1 MSDLFSLVPEGQAWL
16 DDKAQEKPSRPE
28 DFDPSAFQ
36 GGASA
41 FLRGAGE
48 AVIGQAQTAVGFSK
62 RLISDPAF
70 TDNVAPTINIFRVM
84 FPDADKALNESYDD
98 FDKQLSSA
106 REYIKPEAGSQGMAA
121 QVIHGLGQFA
131 PAIGASVIGG
141 PVVGAATAAGSTYE
155 QAYQDAR
162 VKGVDEQTARTVA
175 AEQSGFNAVGMGLP
189 AAVGGGLATRLL
201 SGVGINTAF
210 GGLNRFAVG
219 ETLEENGYA
228 DMAKQYRVFDGQ
240 AILIDSVL
248 GAAFGG
254 AHHFAARGNSVDA
267 RADAPPTVDDG
278 TVAPADP
285 TSTAETPPADQ
296 AEIAPVQ
303 ESGVVPDADTSAPG
317 ATYDSRLAE
326 LQQLAGQVLSRG
338 DRKVLTD
345 EIHRAEYEI
354 ARIGEQRQALREQRA
369 GNSSSR
375 RIRNRELAALDQREQ
390 EIQSRI
396 EPSRQALA
404 DSTDGGRFYDARSD
418 LSRLEQGII
427 PESMRGL
434 IPESSTRPSDI
445 DAAHS
450 LNEGLHYDIESA
462 PVLHG
467 SEASI
472 NSHVAAMDEAA
483 RQLMVGQPVNVG
495 MQARGLDGVVRP
507 DLLVDASEQRAA
519 MVQVYR
525 ENGIP
530 VTMVDAGSESP
541 ARMTDNSAFTG
552 KDDSS
557 QVSVDPDTGETI
569 SSGSYDLMAA
579 RDLAGVEPDITVAHP
594 DTGQPVKLSELL
606 ADLDNQ
612 IATVKNE
619 SRAYSVAASCFLR
632 NP

>member
-1 MSDLFSLVPEGQAWL
+1 MSDLFSLAPEGQAWL
-16 DDKAQEKPSRPE
+16 DNQAQEKPSRPE

-36 GGASA
+36 GSLSA
-41 FLRGAGE
+41 FIRGAGE
-48 AVIGQAQTAVGFSK
+48 GALGQVQSAVGFSK

-70 TDNVAPTINIFRVM
+70 TDNVAPTINMFRVM
-84 FPDADKALNESYDD
+84 FPDADKALNESYDY
-98 FDKQLSSA
+98 FGKQLSSA
-106 REYIKPEAGSQGMAA
+106 REYIKPEAGSQGIAA

-141 PVVGAATAAGSTYE
+141 PVVGAAAAAGSTYE
-155 QAYQDAR
+155 QSYQDALA
-162 VKGVDEQTARTVA
+162 KGVDEQTARTVA

-189 AAVGGGLATRLL
+189 AAVGGRLATRLL

-219 ETLEENGYA
+219 ETLEENGYE

-267 RADAPPTVDDG
+267 RADSTPSVDDG
-278 TVAPADP
+278 TTAQEPAA
-285 TSTAETPPADQ
+285 TAEIQPQEQPSVSPA
-296 AEIAPVQ
+296 Q
-303 ESGVVPDADTSAPG
+303 ESGVVLGADTSTPG

-338 DRKVLTD
+338 DRKALTD
-345 EIHRAEYEI
+345 EIYRAEYEI
-354 ARIGEQRQALREQRA
+354 ARIGEQRQALRDQRV

-375 RIRNRELAALDQREQ
+375 RIRNRELAALEQRVQ

-404 DSTDGGRFYDARSD
+404 DSTPGGRFYDARSD

-434 IPESSTRPSDI
+434 IPESSAKPSDI
-445 DAAHS
+445 DAAHT

-483 RQLMVGQPVNVG
+483 RQLMAGQPVNVG

-519 MVQVYR
+519 MEQVYR

-530 VTMVDAGSESP
+530 VTAVDAGSESP
-541 ARMTDNSAFTG
+541 ARMTDNSAFAG
-552 KDDSS
+552 KGDTS

>member
-16 DDKAQEKPSRPE
+16 DNQAMEKPSRPE
-28 DFDPSAFQ
+28 DFEPSAFQ

-41 FLRGAGE
+41 FFRGAGE
-48 AVIGQAQTAVGFSK
+48 GALGLAQSAVGFSK

-70 TDNVAPTINIFRVM
+70 TDNVAPTINMFRVM

-98 FDKQLSSA
+98 FGKQLSSA

-141 PVVGAATAAGSTYE
+141 PVVGAAAAAGSTYE
-155 QAYQDAR
+155 QAYQDALA
-162 VKGVDEQTARTVA
+162 KGVDEQTARTVA

-189 AAVGGGLATRLL
+189 AAVGGRLATRLL

-267 RADAPPTVDDG
+267 RADAPPTVDEG
-278 TVAPADP
+278 TTPPQDATV
-285 TSTAETPPADQ
+285 TAETAPA
-296 AEIAPVQ
+296 Q
-303 ESGVVPDADTSAPG
+303 ESGVVPGADTSTPG
-317 ATYDSRLAE
+317 VTYDSRLAE
-326 LQQLAGQVLSRG
+326 LQQLAAQVLSRG
-338 DRKVLTD
+338 DRKALTD
-345 EIHRAEYEI
+345 EIYRAEYEI
-354 ARIGEQRQALREQRA
+354 ARIGEQRQALRDQRV

-375 RIRNRELAALDQREQ
+375 RIRNRELAALEKRVQ

-404 DSTDGGRFYDARSD
+404 DSTPGGRFYDARSD

-434 IPESSTRPSDI
+434 IPESSAKPSDI
-445 DAAHS
+445 DAAHT

-483 RQLMVGQPVNVG
+483 RQLMTGQPVNVS

-507 DLLVDASEQRAA
+507 DLLADASEQRAA
-519 MVQVYR
+519 MEQVYR

-530 VTMVDAGSESP
+530 LAQREAVSESP
-541 ARMTDNSAFTG
+541 ARMTDNSAFAG
-552 KDDSS
+552 KEDTS

-606 ADLDNQ
+606 SDLDNQ

>member
-16 DDKAQEKPSRPE
+16 DNQAMEKPSRPE
-28 DFDPSAFQ
+28 DFEPSAFQ

-41 FLRGAGE
+41 FFRGAGE
-48 AVIGQAQTAVGFSK
+48 GALGLAQSAVGFSK

-70 TDNVAPTINIFRVM
+70 TDNVAPTINMFRVM

-98 FDKQLSSA
+98 FGKQLSSA

-141 PVVGAATAAGSTYE
+141 PVVGAAAAAGSTYE
-155 QAYQDAR
+155 QTYQDALA
-162 VKGVDEQTARTVA
+162 KGVDEQTARTVA

-189 AAVGGGLATRLL
+189 AAVGGRLATRLL

-267 RADAPPTVDDG
+267 RADAPPTVDEG
-278 TVAPADP
+278 TTPPQDATV
-285 TSTAETPPADQ
+285 TAETAPA
-296 AEIAPVQ
+296 Q
-303 ESGVVPDADTSAPG
+303 ESGVVPGADTSTPG
-317 ATYDSRLAE
+317 VTYDSRLAE

-338 DRKVLTD
+338 DRKALTD
-345 EIHRAEYEI
+345 EIYRAEYEI
-354 ARIGEQRQALREQRA
+354 ARIGEQRQALRDQRV

-375 RIRNRELAALDQREQ
+375 RIRNRELAALEKRVQ

-404 DSTDGGRFYDARSD
+404 DSTPGGRFYDARSD

-434 IPESSTRPSDI
+434 IPESSAKPSDI
-445 DAAHS
+445 DAAHT

-483 RQLMVGQPVNVG
+483 RQLMTGQPVNVS

-507 DLLVDASEQRAA
+507 DLLADASEQRAA
-519 MVQVYR
+519 MEQVYR

-530 VTMVDAGSESP
+530 LAQREAVSESP
-541 ARMTDNSAFTG
+541 ARMTDNSAFAG
-552 KDDSS
+552 KEDTS

-606 ADLDNQ
+606 SDLDNQ

>member
-16 DDKAQEKPSRPE
+16 DNQAMEKPSRPE
-28 DFDPSAFQ
+28 DFEPSAFQ

-41 FLRGAGE
+41 FFRGAGE
-48 AVIGQAQTAVGFSK
+48 GALGLAQSAVGFSK

-70 TDNVAPTINIFRVM
+70 TDNVAPTINMFRVM

-98 FDKQLSSA
+98 FGKQLSSA

-141 PVVGAATAAGSTYE
+141 PVVGAAAAAGSTYE
-155 QAYQDAR
+155 QTYQDALA
-162 VKGVDEQTARTVA
+162 KGVDEQTARTVA
-175 AEQSGFNAVGMGLP
+175 TEQSGFNAVGMGLP
-189 AAVGGGLATRLL
+189 AAVGGRLATRLL

-267 RADAPPTVDDG
+267 RADAPPTVDEG
-278 TVAPADP
+278 TTPPQDATV
-285 TSTAETPPADQ
+285 TAETAPA
-296 AEIAPVQ
+296 Q
-303 ESGVVPDADTSAPG
+303 ESGVVPSADTSTPG
-317 ATYDSRLAE
+317 VTYDSRLAE

-338 DRKVLTD
+338 DRKALTD
-345 EIHRAEYEI
+345 EIYRAEYEI
-354 ARIGEQRQALREQRA
+354 ARIGEQRQALRDQRV

-375 RIRNRELAALDQREQ
+375 RIRNREMAALEKRVQ

-404 DSTDGGRFYDARSD
+404 DSTPGGRFYDARSD

-434 IPESSTRPSDI
+434 IPESSAKPSDI
-445 DAAHS
+445 DAAHT

-483 RQLMVGQPVNVG
+483 RQLMTGQPVNVS

-507 DLLVDASEQRAA
+507 DLLADASEQRAA
-519 MVQVYR
+519 MEQVYR

-530 VTMVDAGSESP
+530 LAQREAVSESP
-541 ARMTDNSAFTG
+541 ARMTDNSAFAG
-552 KDDSS
+552 KEDTS

-569 SSGSYDLMAA
+569 SSGGYDLMAA

>member
-16 DDKAQEKPSRPE
+16 DNQAMEKPSRPE
-28 DFDPSAFQ
+28 DFEPSAFQ

-41 FLRGAGE
+41 FFRGAGE
-48 AVIGQAQTAVGFSK
+48 GALGLAQSAVGFSK

-70 TDNVAPTINIFRVM
+70 TDNVAPTINMFRVM

-98 FDKQLSSA
+98 FGKQLSSA

-141 PVVGAATAAGSTYE
+141 PVVGAAAAAGSTYE
-155 QAYQDAR
+155 QTYQDALA
-162 VKGVDEQTARTVA
+162 KGVDEQTARTVA
-175 AEQSGFNAVGMGLP
+175 TEQSGFNAVGMGLP
-189 AAVGGGLATRLL
+189 AAVGGRLATRLL

-267 RADAPPTVDDG
+267 RADAPPTVDEG
-278 TVAPADP
+278 TTPPQDA
-285 TSTAETPPADQ
+285 TLTAETAPA
-296 AEIAPVQ
+296 Q
-303 ESGVVPDADTSAPG
+303 ESGVVPGADTSTPG
-317 ATYDSRLAE
+317 VTYDSRLAE

-338 DRKVLTD
+338 DRKALTD
-345 EIHRAEYEI
+345 EIYRAEYEI
-354 ARIGEQRQALREQRA
+354 ARIGEQRQALRDQRV

-375 RIRNRELAALDQREQ
+375 RIRNREMAALEKRVQ

-404 DSTDGGRFYDARSD
+404 DSTPGGRFYDARSD

-434 IPESSTRPSDI
+434 IPESSAKPSDI
-445 DAAHS
+445 DAAHT

-483 RQLMVGQPVNVG
+483 RQLMTGQPVNVS

-507 DLLVDASEQRAA
+507 DLLADASEQRAA
-519 MVQVYR
+519 MEQVYR

-530 VTMVDAGSESP
+530 LAQREAVSESP
-541 ARMTDNSAFTG
+541 ARMTDNSAFAG
-552 KDDSS
+552 KEDTS

>member
-1 MSDLFSLVPEGQAWL
+1 MADVFSLAPEGQAWT
-16 DDKAQEKPSRPE
+16 DDKTTANPARPE
-28 DFDPSAFQ
+28 DYDPTFFQ
-36 GGASA
+36 GSISA
-41 FLRGAGE
+41 PVRGVAEGT
-48 AVIGQAQTAVGFSK
+48 IGLAQSAVGFSK

-70 TDNVAPTINIFRVM
+70 TDNVAPTINMFRVM

-98 FDKQLSSA
+98 FGKQLSSA
-106 REYIKPEAGSQGMAA
+106 REYIKPEAGSQGIAA

-131 PAIGASVIGG
+131 PAIGVSVIGG
-141 PVVGAATAAGSTYE
+141 PVVGAAAAAGSTYE
-155 QAYQDAR
+155 QAYQDALA
-162 VKGVDEQTARTVA
+162 KGVDEQTARTVA

-189 AAVGGGLATRLL
+189 AAVGGRLATRLL

-267 RADAPPTVDDG
+267 RADAPPTVDEG
-278 TVAPADP
+278 TTPPQDATV
-285 TSTAETPPADQ
+285 TAETAPA
-296 AEIAPVQ
+296 Q
-303 ESGVVPDADTSAPG
+303 ESGVVPGADTSTPG
-317 ATYDSRLAE
+317 VTYDSRLAE

-338 DRKVLTD
+338 DRKALTD
-345 EIHRAEYEI
+345 EIYRAEYEI
-354 ARIGEQRQALREQRA
+354 ARIGEQRQALRDQRV

-375 RIRNRELAALDQREQ
+375 RIRNRELAALEKRVQ

-404 DSTDGGRFYDARSD
+404 DSTPGGRFYDARSD

-434 IPESSTRPSDI
+434 IPESSAKPSDI
-445 DAAHS
+445 DAAHT

-483 RQLMVGQPVNVG
+483 RQLMTGQPVNVS

-507 DLLVDASEQRAA
+507 DLLADASEQRAA
-519 MVQVYR
+519 MEQVYR

-530 VTMVDAGSESP
+530 PAQREAVSESP
-541 ARMTDNSAFTG
+541 ARMTDNSAFAG
-552 KDDSS
+552 KEDTS

>member
-16 DDKAQEKPSRPE
+16 DNQAMEKPSRPE
-28 DFDPSAFQ
+28 DFEPSAFQ

-41 FLRGAGE
+41 FFRGAGE
-48 AVIGQAQTAVGFSK
+48 GALGLAQSAVGFSK

-70 TDNVAPTINIFRVM
+70 TDNVAPTINMFRVM

-98 FDKQLSSA
+98 FGKQLSSA

-141 PVVGAATAAGSTYE
+141 PVVGAAAAAGSTYE
-155 QAYQDAR
+155 QAYQDALA
-162 VKGVDEQTARTVA
+162 KGVDEQTARTVA

-189 AAVGGGLATRLL
+189 AAVGGRLATRLL

-267 RADAPPTVDDG
+267 MADAPQTVDEG
-278 TVAPADP
+278 TTPPQDATV
-285 TSTAETPPADQ
+285 TAETAPA
-296 AEIAPVQ
+296 Q
-303 ESGVVPDADTSAPG
+303 ESGVVPGADTSTPG

-338 DRKVLTD
+338 DRKALTD
-345 EIHRAEYEI
+345 EIYRAEYEI
-354 ARIGEQRQALREQRA
+354 ARIGEQRRALRDQRA

-375 RIRNRELAALDQREQ
+375 RIRNRELAALEQRVQ

-404 DSTDGGRFYDARSD
+404 DSTPGGRFYDARSD

-434 IPESSTRPSDI
+434 IPESSAKPSDI
-445 DAAHS
+445 DAAHT

-483 RQLMVGQPVNVG
+483 RQLMAGQPVNVG

-519 MVQVYR
+519 MEQVYR

-530 VTMVDAGSESP
+530 VTAVDAGSESP
-541 ARMTDNSAFTG
+541 ARMTDNSAFSG
-552 KDDSS
+552 KEDTS

-594 DTGQPVKLSELL
+594 DTGQPMKLSELL

>member
-16 DDKAQEKPSRPE
+16 DNQAQEKPSRPE

-41 FLRGAGE
+41 FFRGAGE
-48 AVIGQAQTAVGFSK
+48 GALGLAQSAAGFSK

-70 TDNVAPTINIFRVM
+70 TDNVAPTINMFRVM

-98 FDKQLSSA
+98 FSKELNSA

-162 VKGVDEQTARTVA
+162 AKGVDEQTARTVA

-219 ETLEENGYA
+219 ETLEDNGYA

-267 RADAPPTVDDG
+267 RDDAPPAVDDG
-278 TVAPADP
+278 TTSPDPAA
-285 TSTAETPPADQ
+285 TSEMQPQEQTPVSPAQD
-296 AEIAPVQ
+296 
-303 ESGVVPDADTSAPG
+303 SGVVPDADASAPG

-326 LQQLAGQVLSRG
+326 LQDLAGQVLSRG
-338 DRKVLTD
+338 ERKALAG
-345 EIHRAEYEI
+345 EIHQAEYELSQV
-354 ARIGEQRQALREQRA
+354 AEQRQTLRDQRV

-375 RIRNRELAALDQREQ
+375 RIRDRELATLDRREQ
-390 EIQSRI
+390 EINSRI

-404 DSTDGGRFYDARSD
+404 DSTPGGRFYDARSD
-418 LSRLEQGII
+418 LSRLEQGIV

-434 IPESSTRPSDI
+434 IPESSAKPSDV
-445 DAAHS
+445 DAAHT

-483 RQLMVGQPVNVG
+483 RQLMAGQPVNIG

-507 DLLVDASEQRAA
+507 DLLADASEQRAA
-519 MVQVYR
+519 MEQVYR

-530 VTMVDAGSESP
+530 LTQRETVSESP
-541 ARMTDNSAFTG
+541 ARMSDNSAFSG
-552 KDDSS
+552 KEDSS

-579 RDLAGVEPDITVAHP
+579 RDLAGIEPDITVAHP

-606 ADLDNQ
+606 SDLDNQ

>member
-16 DDKAQEKPSRPE
+16 DNQAMEKPSRPE
-28 DFDPSAFQ
+28 DFEPSAFQ

-41 FLRGAGE
+41 FFRGAGE
-48 AVIGQAQTAVGFSK
+48 GAFGLAQSAVGFSK

-70 TDNVAPTINIFRVM
+70 TDNVAPTINMFRVM

-98 FDKQLSSA
+98 FGKQLSSA

-141 PVVGAATAAGSTYE
+141 PVVGAAAAAGSTYE
-155 QAYQDAR
+155 QSYQDALA
-162 VKGVDEQTARTVA
+162 KGVDEQTARTVA

-189 AAVGGGLATRLL
+189 AAVGGRLATRLL

-254 AHHFAARGNSVDA
+254 AHHFAARGNSVDS
-267 RADAPPTVDDG
+267 RADAPPTVDEG
-278 TVAPADP
+278 TTPPQDATV
-285 TSTAETPPADQ
+285 TAETAPA
-296 AEIAPVQ
+296 Q
-303 ESGVVPDADTSAPG
+303 ESGVVPGADTSTPG
-317 ATYDSRLAE
+317 VTYDSRLAE

-338 DRKVLTD
+338 DRKALTD
-345 EIHRAEYEI
+345 EIYRAEYEI
-354 ARIGEQRQALREQRA
+354 ARIGEQRQALRDQRV

-375 RIRNRELAALDQREQ
+375 RIRNRELAALEKRVQ

-404 DSTDGGRFYDARSD
+404 DSTPGGRFYDARSD

-434 IPESSTRPSDI
+434 IPESSAKPSDI
-445 DAAHS
+445 DAAHT

-483 RQLMVGQPVNVG
+483 RQLMTGQPVNVS

-507 DLLVDASEQRAA
+507 DLLADASEQRAA
-519 MVQVYR
+519 MEQVYR

-530 VTMVDAGSESP
+530 LDQREAVSESP
-541 ARMTDNSAFTG
+541 ARMTDNSAFAG
-552 KDDSS
+552 KEDTS

-606 ADLDNQ
+606 SDLDNQ

>member
-16 DDKAQEKPSRPE
+16 DNQAMEKPSRHE
-28 DFDPSAFQ
+28 DFEPSAFQ

-41 FLRGAGE
+41 FFRGAGE
-48 AVIGQAQTAVGFSK
+48 GALGLAQSAVGFSK

-70 TDNVAPTINIFRVM
+70 TDNVAPTINMFRVM

-98 FDKQLSSA
+98 FGKQLSSA

-155 QAYQDAR
+155 QSYQDALA
-162 VKGVDEQTARTVA
+162 KGVDEQTARTVA

-189 AAVGGGLATRLL
+189 AAVGGRLATRLL

-267 RADAPPTVDDG
+267 RADAPPTVDEG
-278 TVAPADP
+278 TTPPQDATV
-285 TSTAETPPADQ
+285 TAETAPA
-296 AEIAPVQ
+296 Q
-303 ESGVVPDADTSAPG
+303 ESGVVPGADTSTPG
-317 ATYDSRLAE
+317 VTYDSRLAE

-338 DRKVLTD
+338 DRKALTD
-345 EIHRAEYEI
+345 EIYRAEYEI
-354 ARIGEQRQALREQRA
+354 ARIGEQHQALRDQRV

-375 RIRNRELAALDQREQ
+375 RIRNRELAALEKRVQ

-404 DSTDGGRFYDARSD
+404 DSTPGGRFYDARSD

-434 IPESSTRPSDI
+434 IPESSAKPSDI
-445 DAAHS
+445 DAAHT

-483 RQLMVGQPVNVG
+483 RQLMTGQPVNVS

-507 DLLVDASEQRAA
+507 DLLADASEQRAA
-519 MVQVYR
+519 MEQVYR

-530 VTMVDAGSESP
+530 LDQREAVSESP
-541 ARMTDNSAFTG
+541 ARMTDNSAFAG
-552 KDDSS
+552 KEDTS

-606 ADLDNQ
+606 SDLDNQ

>member
-16 DDKAQEKPSRPE
+16 HNQAMEKPSRPE
-28 DFDPSAFQ
+28 DFELSAFQ

-41 FLRGAGE
+41 FFRGAGE
-48 AVIGQAQTAVGFSK
+48 GALGLAQSAVGFSK

-70 TDNVAPTINIFRVM
+70 TDNVAPTINMFRVM

-98 FDKQLSSA
+98 FGKQLSSA
-106 REYIKPEAGSQGMAA
+106 REYIKPEAGSQGIAA

-141 PVVGAATAAGSTYE
+141 PVVGAAAAAGSTYE
-155 QAYQDAR
+155 QAYQDALA
-162 VKGVDEQTARTVA
+162 KGVDEQTARAVA

-189 AAVGGGLATRLL
+189 AAVGGRLATRLL
-201 SGVGINTAF
+201 SGVGINAAF

-228 DMAKQYRVFDGQ
+228 DMAKQYRVFDSQ

-267 RADAPPTVDDG
+267 RADAPPTVDEG
-278 TVAPADP
+278 TTPPQDATV
-285 TSTAETPPADQ
+285 TAETAPA
-296 AEIAPVQ
+296 Q
-303 ESGVVPDADTSAPG
+303 ESGVVPGADTSTPG

-338 DRKVLTD
+338 DRKALTD
-345 EIHRAEYEI
+345 EIYRAEYEI
-354 ARIGEQRQALREQRA
+354 ARIGEQRQALRDQRV

-375 RIRNRELAALDQREQ
+375 RIRNRELAALEQRVQ

-404 DSTDGGRFYDARSD
+404 DSPPGGRFYDARSD

-434 IPESSTRPSDI
+434 IPESSAKPSDI
-445 DAAHS
+445 DAAHT

-483 RQLMVGQPVNVG
+483 RQLMTGQPVNVS

-507 DLLVDASEQRAA
+507 DLLADASEQRAA
-519 MVQVYR
+519 MEQVYR

-530 VTMVDAGSESP
+530 LAQREAVSESP
-541 ARMTDNSAFTG
+541 ARMTDNSAFAG
-552 KDDSS
+552 KEDTS

-579 RDLAGVEPDITVAHP
+579 RDLAGVESDITVAHP
-594 DTGQPVKLSELL
+594 DTGQPVKLSEVL

>member
-1 MSDLFSLVPEGQAWL
+1 MSDLFFLVPEGQAWL
-16 DDKAQEKPSRPE
+16 DNQAMEKPSRPE
-28 DFDPSAFQ
+28 DFEPSAFQ

-41 FLRGAGE
+41 FFRGAGE
-48 AVIGQAQTAVGFSK
+48 GALGLAQSAVGFSK

-70 TDNVAPTINIFRVM
+70 TDNVAPTINMFRVM

-98 FDKQLSSA
+98 FGKQLSSA
-106 REYIKPEAGSQGMAA
+106 REYIKPEAGSQGIAA

-141 PVVGAATAAGSTYE
+141 PVVGAAAAAGSTYE
-155 QAYQDAR
+155 QSYQDALA
-162 VKGVDEQTARTVA
+162 KGVDEQTARTVA

-189 AAVGGGLATRLL
+189 AAVGGRLATRLL

-267 RADAPPTVDDG
+267 RADAPPTVDEG
-278 TVAPADP
+278 TTPPQDATV
-285 TSTAETPPADQ
+285 TAETAPA
-296 AEIAPVQ
+296 Q
-303 ESGVVPDADTSAPG
+303 ESGVVPGADTSTPG
-317 ATYDSRLAE
+317 VTYDSRLAE

-338 DRKVLTD
+338 DRKALTD
-345 EIHRAEYEI
+345 EIYRAEYEI
-354 ARIGEQRQALREQRA
+354 ARIGEQRQALRDQRV

-375 RIRNRELAALDQREQ
+375 RIRNRELAALEKRVQ

-404 DSTDGGRFYDARSD
+404 DSTPGGRFYDARSD

-434 IPESSTRPSDI
+434 IPESSAKPSDI
-445 DAAHS
+445 DAAHT

-483 RQLMVGQPVNVG
+483 RQLMTGQPVNVS

-507 DLLVDASEQRAA
+507 DLLADASEQRAA
-519 MVQVYR
+519 MEQVYR

-530 VTMVDAGSESP
+530 LDQREAVSESP
-541 ARMTDNSAFTG
+541 ARMTDNSAFAG
-552 KDDSS
+552 KEDTS

-594 DTGQPVKLSELL
+594 DTGQSVKLSELL
-606 ADLDNQ
+606 SDLDNQ

>member
-16 DDKAQEKPSRPE
+16 DNQAMEKPSRPE
-28 DFDPSAFQ
+28 DFEPSAFQ

-41 FLRGAGE
+41 FFRGAGE
-48 AVIGQAQTAVGFSK
+48 GALGLAQSAVGFSK

-70 TDNVAPTINIFRVM
+70 TDNVAPTINMFRVM

-98 FDKQLSSA
+98 FGKQLSSA
-106 REYIKPEAGSQGMAA
+106 REYIKPDAGSQGMAA

-155 QAYQDAR
+155 QSYQDALA
-162 VKGVDEQTARTVA
+162 KGVDEQTARTVA

-189 AAVGGGLATRLL
+189 AAVGGRLATRLL

-267 RADAPPTVDDG
+267 RADAPPTVDEG
-278 TVAPADP
+278 TTPPQDATV
-285 TSTAETPPADQ
+285 TAETAPA
-296 AEIAPVQ
+296 Q
-303 ESGVVPDADTSAPG
+303 ESGVVPSADTSTPG
-317 ATYDSRLAE
+317 VTYDSRLAE

-338 DRKVLTD
+338 DRKALTD
-345 EIHRAEYEI
+345 EIYRAEYEI
-354 ARIGEQRQALREQRA
+354 ARIGEQRQALRDQRV

-375 RIRNRELAALDQREQ
+375 RIRNREMAALEKRVQ

-404 DSTDGGRFYDARSD
+404 DSTPGGRFYDARSD

-434 IPESSTRPSDI
+434 IPESSAKPSDI
-445 DAAHS
+445 DAAHT

-483 RQLMVGQPVNVG
+483 RQLMTGQPVNVS

-507 DLLVDASEQRAA
+507 DLLADASEQRAA
-519 MVQVYR
+519 MEQVYR

-530 VTMVDAGSESP
+530 LAQREAVSESP
-541 ARMTDNSAFTG
+541 ARMTDNSAFAG
-552 KDDSS
+552 KEDTS

>member
-16 DDKAQEKPSRPE
+16 DNQAMEKPSRPE
-28 DFDPSAFQ
+28 DFEPSAFQ

-41 FLRGAGE
+41 FFRGAGE
-48 AVIGQAQTAVGFSK
+48 GALGLAQSAVGFSK

-70 TDNVAPTINIFRVM
+70 TDNVAPTINMFRVM

-98 FDKQLSSA
+98 FGKQLSSA
-106 REYIKPEAGSQGMAA
+106 REYIKPDAGSQGMAA

-155 QAYQDAR
+155 QSYQDALA
-162 VKGVDEQTARTVA
+162 KGVDEQTARTVA

-189 AAVGGGLATRLL
+189 AAVGGRLATRLL
-201 SGVGINTAF
+201 SGIGINTAF

-267 RADAPPTVDDG
+267 RADAPPTVDEG
-278 TVAPADP
+278 TTPPQDATV
-285 TSTAETPPADQ
+285 TAETAPA
-296 AEIAPVQ
+296 Q
-303 ESGVVPDADTSAPG
+303 ESGVVPSADTSTPG
-317 ATYDSRLAE
+317 VTYDSRLAE

-338 DRKVLTD
+338 DRKALTD
-345 EIHRAEYEI
+345 EIYRAEYEI
-354 ARIGEQRQALREQRA
+354 ARIGEQRQALRDQRV

-375 RIRNRELAALDQREQ
+375 RIRNRELAALEKRVQ

-404 DSTDGGRFYDARSD
+404 DSTPGGRFYDARSD

-434 IPESSTRPSDI
+434 IPESSAKPSDI
-445 DAAHS
+445 DAAHT

-483 RQLMVGQPVNVG
+483 RQLMTGQPVNVS

-507 DLLVDASEQRAA
+507 DLLADASEQRAA
-519 MVQVYR
+519 MEQVYR

-530 VTMVDAGSESP
+530 LDQREAVSESP
-541 ARMTDNSAFTG
+541 ARMTDNSAFAG
-552 KDDSS
+552 KEDTS

-606 ADLDNQ
+606 SDLDNQ

>member
-16 DDKAQEKPSRPE
+16 DNQAMEKPSRPE
-28 DFDPSAFQ
+28 DFEPSAFQ

-41 FLRGAGE
+41 FFRGAGE
-48 AVIGQAQTAVGFSK
+48 GALGLAQSAVGFSK

-70 TDNVAPTINIFRVM
+70 TDNVAPTINMFRVM

-98 FDKQLSSA
+98 FGKQLSSA
-106 REYIKPEAGSQGMAA
+106 REYIKPDAGSQGMAA

-141 PVVGAATAAGSTYE
+141 PVVGAAAAAGSTYE
-155 QAYQDAR
+155 QAYQDALA
-162 VKGVDEQTARTVA
+162 KGVDEQTARTVA

-189 AAVGGGLATRLL
+189 AAVGGRLATRLL
-201 SGVGINTAF
+201 SGVGINAAF

-219 ETLEENGYA
+219 ETLKENGYA
-228 DMAKQYRVFDGQ
+228 DMAKQYRVFDSQ

-267 RADAPPTVDDG
+267 RADAPPTVDEG
-278 TVAPADP
+278 TTPPQDATV
-285 TSTAETPPADQ
+285 TAETAPA
-296 AEIAPVQ
+296 Q
-303 ESGVVPDADTSAPG
+303 ESGVVPGADTSTPG

-338 DRKVLTD
+338 DRKALTD
-345 EIHRAEYEI
+345 EIYRAEYEI
-354 ARIGEQRQALREQRA
+354 ARIGEQRQALRDQRV

-375 RIRNRELAALDQREQ
+375 RIRNRELAALEKRVQ

-404 DSTDGGRFYDARSD
+404 DSTPGGRFYDARSD

-434 IPESSTRPSDI
+434 IPESSAKPSDI
-445 DAAHS
+445 DAAHT

-483 RQLMVGQPVNVG
+483 RQLMAGQPVNVG

-507 DLLVDASEQRAA
+507 DLLADASEQRAA
-519 MVQVYR
+519 MEQVYR

-530 VTMVDAGSESP
+530 LAQREAVSESP
-541 ARMTDNSAFTG
+541 ARMTDNSAFAG
-552 KDDSS
+552 KEDTS

-579 RDLAGVEPDITVAHP
+579 RDLAGVESDITVAHP
-594 DTGQPVKLSELL
+594 DTGQPVKLSEVL

>member
-16 DDKAQEKPSRPE
+16 DNQAMEKPSRPE
-28 DFDPSAFQ
+28 DFEPSAFQ

-41 FLRGAGE
+41 FFRGAGE
-48 AVIGQAQTAVGFSK
+48 GALGLAQSAVGFSK

-70 TDNVAPTINIFRVM
+70 TDNVAPTINMFRVM

-98 FDKQLSSA
+98 FGKQLSSA

-141 PVVGAATAAGSTYE
+141 PVVGAAAAAGSTYE
-155 QAYQDAR
+155 QTYQDALA
-162 VKGVDEQTARTVA
+162 KGVDELTARTVA
-175 AEQSGFNAVGMGLP
+175 TEQSGFNAVGMGLP
-189 AAVGGGLATRLL
+189 AAVGGRLATRLL

-267 RADAPPTVDDG
+267 RADSTPSVDDG
-278 TVAPADP
+278 TTAMEPAA
-285 TSTAETPPADQ
+285 TAEIQPQEQPSVSPA
-296 AEIAPVQ
+296 Q
-303 ESGVVPDADTSAPG
+303 ESGVVPGADTSTPG

-338 DRKVLTD
+338 DRKALTD
-345 EIHRAEYEI
+345 EIYRAEYEI
-354 ARIGEQRQALREQRA
+354 ARIGEQRQALRDQRV

-375 RIRNRELAALDQREQ
+375 RIRNRELAALEQRVQ

-404 DSTDGGRFYDARSD
+404 DSTPGGRFYDARSE

-434 IPESSTRPSDI
+434 IPELSAKPSDI
-445 DAAHS
+445 DAAHT

-483 RQLMVGQPVNVG
+483 RQLMAGQPVNVG
-495 MQARGLDGVVRP
+495 IQARGLDGVVRP
-507 DLLVDASEQRAA
+507 DLLADASEQRAA
-519 MVQVYR
+519 MEQVYR

-530 VTMVDAGSESP
+530 LTQRETVSESP
-541 ARMTDNSAFTG
+541 ARMSENSAFAG
-552 KDDSS
+552 KEDTS

>member
-16 DDKAQEKPSRPE
+16 DNQAMEKPSRPE
-28 DFDPSAFQ
+28 DFEPSAFQ

-41 FLRGAGE
+41 FFRGAGE
-48 AVIGQAQTAVGFSK
+48 GALGLAQSAVGFSK

-70 TDNVAPTINIFRVM
+70 TDNVAPTINMFRVM

-98 FDKQLSSA
+98 FGKQLSSA

-141 PVVGAATAAGSTYE
+141 PVVGAAAAAGSTYE
-155 QAYQDAR
+155 QAYQDALA
-162 VKGVDEQTARTVA
+162 KGVDEQTARTVA

-189 AAVGGGLATRLL
+189 AAVGGRLATRLL

-267 RADAPPTVDDG
+267 RADAPPTVDEG
-278 TVAPADP
+278 TTPPQDATV
-285 TSTAETPPADQ
+285 TAETAPA
-296 AEIAPVQ
+296 Q
-303 ESGVVPDADTSAPG
+303 ESSVVPGADTSTPG
-317 ATYDSRLAE
+317 VTYDSRLAE

-338 DRKVLTD
+338 DRKALTD
-345 EIHRAEYEI
+345 EIYRAEYEI
-354 ARIGEQRQALREQRA
+354 ARIGEQRQALRDQRV

-375 RIRNRELAALDQREQ
+375 RIRNRELATLEQRVQ

-404 DSTDGGRFYDARSD
+404 DSTPGGRFYDARSD

-434 IPESSTRPSDI
+434 IPELSAKPSDI
-445 DAAHS
+445 DAAHT

-483 RQLMVGQPVNVG
+483 RQLMTGQPVNVS

-507 DLLVDASEQRAA
+507 DLLADASEQRAA
-519 MVQVYR
+519 MEQVYR

-530 VTMVDAGSESP
+530 LAQREAVSESP
-541 ARMTDNSAFTG
+541 ARMTDNSAFAG
-552 KDDSS
+552 KEDTS

-579 RDLAGVEPDITVAHP
+579 RDLAGVESDITVAHP
-594 DTGQPVKLSELL
+594 DTGQPVKLSEVL

>member
-16 DDKAQEKPSRPE
+16 DNQAQEKPSRPE

-36 GGASA
+36 GSLSA
-41 FLRGAGE
+41 FIRGAGE
-48 AVIGQAQTAVGFSK
+48 GALGQVQSAVGFSK

-70 TDNVAPTINIFRVM
+70 TDNVAPTINMFRVM
-84 FPDADKALNESYDD
+84 FPDADKALNESYDY
-98 FDKQLSSA
+98 FGKQLSSA
-106 REYIKPEAGSQGMAA
+106 REYIKPEAGSQGIAA

-141 PVVGAATAAGSTYE
+141 PVVGAAAAAGSTYE
-155 QAYQDAR
+155 QAYQDALA
-162 VKGVDEQTARTVA
+162 KGVDEQTARTVA

-189 AAVGGGLATRLL
+189 AAVGGRLVTRLL

-267 RADAPPTVDDG
+267 RADSTPSVDDG
-278 TVAPADP
+278 TTAQEPAA
-285 TSTAETPPADQ
+285 TAEIQPQEQPSVSPD
-296 AEIAPVQ
+296 Q
-303 ESGVVPDADTSAPG
+303 ESGVVPGADTSTPG
-317 ATYDSRLAE
+317 VTYDSRLAE

-338 DRKVLTD
+338 DRKALTD
-345 EIHRAEYEI
+345 EIYRAEYEI
-354 ARIGEQRQALREQRA
+354 ARIGEQRQALRDQRV

-375 RIRNRELAALDQREQ
+375 RIRNREMAALEKRVQ

-404 DSTDGGRFYDARSD
+404 DSTPGGRFYDARSD

-434 IPESSTRPSDI
+434 IPESSAKPSDI
-445 DAAHS
+445 DAAHT

-483 RQLMVGQPVNVG
+483 RQLMAGQPVNVS

-507 DLLVDASEQRAA
+507 DLLADASEQRAA
-519 MVQVYR
+519 MEQVYR

-530 VTMVDAGSESP
+530 LSQREAVSESP
-541 ARMTDNSAFTG
+541 ARMTDNSAFAG
-552 KDDSS
+552 KEDTS
-557 QVSVDPDTGETI
+557 QVSVDPDSGETI

>member
-16 DDKAQEKPSRPE
+16 DNQAMEKPSRPE
-28 DFDPSAFQ
+28 DFEPSAFQ

-41 FLRGAGE
+41 FFRGAGE
-48 AVIGQAQTAVGFSK
+48 GALGLAQSAVGFSK

-84 FPDADKALNESYDD
+84 FPDADKAMNESYDD
-98 FDKQLSSA
+98 FGKQLSSA

-121 QVIHGLGQFA
+121 QVIHGLGRFV
-131 PAIGASVIGG
+131 PAIGASFIGG
-141 PVVGAATAAGSTYE
+141 PVVGAAAAAGSTYE
-155 QAYQDAR
+155 QSYQDALA
-162 VKGVDEQTARTVA
+162 KGVDEQTARTVA

-189 AAVGGGLATRLL
+189 AAVGGRLATRLL

-267 RADAPPTVDDG
+267 RADAPPTVDEG
-278 TVAPADP
+278 TTPPQDATV
-285 TSTAETPPADQ
+285 TAETAPA
-296 AEIAPVQ
+296 Q
-303 ESGVVPDADTSAPG
+303 ESGVVPGADTSTPG
-317 ATYDSRLAE
+317 VTYDSRLAE

-338 DRKVLTD
+338 DRKALTD
-345 EIHRAEYEI
+345 EIYRAEYEI
-354 ARIGEQRQALREQRA
+354 ARIGEQRQALRDQRV

-375 RIRNRELAALDQREQ
+375 RIRNRELAALEQRVQ
-390 EIQSRI
+390 KIQSRI

-404 DSTDGGRFYDARSD
+404 DSTPGGRFYDARSD

-434 IPESSTRPSDI
+434 IPESSAKPSDI
-445 DAAHS
+445 DAAHT

-483 RQLMVGQPVNVG
+483 RQLMTGQPVNVS

-507 DLLVDASEQRAA
+507 DLLADASEQRAA
-519 MVQVYR
+519 MEQVYR

-530 VTMVDAGSESP
+530 LAQREAVSESP
-541 ARMTDNSAFTG
+541 ARMTDNSAFAG
-552 KDDSS
+552 KEDTS

-594 DTGQPVKLSELL
+594 DTRQPVKLSELL

>member
-16 DDKAQEKPSRPE
+16 DNQAMEKPSRPE
-28 DFDPSAFQ
+28 DFEPSAFQ

-41 FLRGAGE
+41 FFRGAGE
-48 AVIGQAQTAVGFSK
+48 GALGLAQSAVGFSK

-70 TDNVAPTINIFRVM
+70 TDNVAPTINMFRVM

-98 FDKQLSSA
+98 FGKQLSSA

-141 PVVGAATAAGSTYE
+141 PVVGAAAAAGSTYE
-155 QAYQDAR
+155 QSYQDALA
-162 VKGVDEQTARTVA
+162 KGVDEQTARTVA

-189 AAVGGGLATRLL
+189 AAVGGRLATRLL

-267 RADAPPTVDDG
+267 RADAPPTVDEG
-278 TVAPADP
+278 TTPPQDATV
-285 TSTAETPPADQ
+285 TAETAPA
-296 AEIAPVQ
+296 Q
-303 ESGVVPDADTSAPG
+303 ESGVVPGADTSTPVV
-317 ATYDSRLAE
+317 TYDSRLAE

-338 DRKVLTD
+338 DRKALTD
-345 EIHRAEYEI
+345 EIYRAEYEI
-354 ARIGEQRQALREQRA
+354 ARIGEQRQALRDQRV

-375 RIRNRELAALDQREQ
+375 RIRNRELAALEKRVQ

-404 DSTDGGRFYDARSD
+404 DSTPGGRFYDARSD

-434 IPESSTRPSDI
+434 IPESSAKPSDI
-445 DAAHS
+445 DAAHT

-483 RQLMVGQPVNVG
+483 RQLMTGQPVNVS

-507 DLLVDASEQRAA
+507 DLLADASEQRAA
-519 MVQVYR
+519 MEQVYR

-530 VTMVDAGSESP
+530 LAQREAVSESP
-541 ARMTDNSAFTG
+541 ARMTDNSAFAG
-552 KDDSS
+552 KEDTS

-579 RDLAGVEPDITVAHP
+579 RDLAGAEPDITVAHP

>member
-16 DDKAQEKPSRPE
+16 DNQAMEKPSRPE
-28 DFDPSAFQ
+28 DFEPSAFQ
-36 GGASA
+36 GSLSA
-41 FLRGAGE
+41 FIRGAGE
-48 AVIGQAQTAVGFSK
+48 GALGQVQSAVGFSK

-70 TDNVAPTINIFRVM
+70 TDNVAPTINMFRVM

-98 FDKQLSSA
+98 FGKQLSSA

-141 PVVGAATAAGSTYE
+141 PLVGAAAAAGITYE
-155 QAYQDAR
+155 QAYQDALA
-162 VKGVDEQTARTVA
+162 KGVDEQTARTVA

-189 AAVGGGLATRLL
+189 AAVGGRLATRLL
-201 SGVGINTAF
+201 SGVGINAAF

-219 ETLEENGYA
+219 ETLEDNGYA
-228 DMAKQYRVFDGQ
+228 DMAKQYRVFDSQ

-267 RADAPPTVDDG
+267 RADSTPAVDDG
-278 TVAPADP
+278 TTVQEPAA
-285 TSTAETPPADQ
+285 TAEIQPQEQPPVSPA
-296 AEIAPVQ
+296 Q
-303 ESGVVPDADTSAPG
+303 ESGVVPDTDASAPG

-354 ARIGEQRQALREQRA
+354 ARIGEQRQALRDQRV

-375 RIRNRELAALDQREQ
+375 RIRNRELAALEQRVQ

-404 DSTDGGRFYDARSD
+404 DSIPGGQFYDARSD

-434 IPESSTRPSDI
+434 IPESSAKPSDI
-445 DAAHS
+445 DAAHT

-483 RQLMVGQPVNVG
+483 RQLMAGQPVNVG

-507 DLLVDASEQRAA
+507 DLLVDASEQRSA
-519 MVQVYR
+519 MEQVYR

-530 VTMVDAGSESP
+530 VTAVDAGSESP
-541 ARMTDNSAFTG
+541 ARMTDNSAFSG
-552 KDDSS
+552 KEDAS

>member
-16 DDKAQEKPSRPE
+16 DNQAMEKPSRPE
-28 DFDPSAFQ
+28 DFEPSAFQ

-41 FLRGAGE
+41 FFRGAGE
-48 AVIGQAQTAVGFSK
+48 GALGLAQSAVGFSK

-70 TDNVAPTINIFRVM
+70 TDNVAPTINMFRVM

-98 FDKQLSSA
+98 FGKQLSSA

-141 PVVGAATAAGSTYE
+141 PVVGAAAAAGSTYE
-155 QAYQDAR
+155 QSYQDALA
-162 VKGVDEQTARTVA
+162 KGVDEQTARTVA

-189 AAVGGGLATRLL
+189 AAVGGRLATRLL

-267 RADAPPTVDDG
+267 RADAPPTVDEG
-278 TVAPADP
+278 TTPPQDATV
-285 TSTAETPPADQ
+285 TAETAPA
-296 AEIAPVQ
+296 Q
-303 ESGVVPDADTSAPG
+303 ESGVVPGADTSTPG
-317 ATYDSRLAE
+317 VTYDSRLAE

-338 DRKVLTD
+338 DRKALTD
-345 EIHRAEYEI
+345 EIYRAEYEI
-354 ARIGEQRQALREQRA
+354 ARIGEQRQTLRDQRV

-375 RIRNRELAALDQREQ
+375 RIRNRELAALEKRVQ

-404 DSTDGGRFYDARSD
+404 DSTPGGRFYDARSD

-434 IPESSTRPSDI
+434 IPESSAKPSDI
-445 DAAHS
+445 DAAHT

-483 RQLMVGQPVNVG
+483 RQLMTGQPVNVS

-507 DLLVDASEQRAA
+507 DLLADASEQRAA
-519 MVQVYR
+519 MEQVYR

-530 VTMVDAGSESP
+530 LAQREAVSESP
-541 ARMTDNSAFTG
+541 ARMTDNSAFAG
-552 KDDSS
+552 KEDTS

-606 ADLDNQ
+606 SDLDNQ

>member
-16 DDKAQEKPSRPE
+16 DNQAMEKPSRPE
-28 DFDPSAFQ
+28 DFEPSAFQ

-41 FLRGAGE
+41 FFRGAGE
-48 AVIGQAQTAVGFSK
+48 GALGLAQSAVGFSK

-70 TDNVAPTINIFRVM
+70 TDNVAPTINMFRVM

-98 FDKQLSSA
+98 FGKQLSSA

-141 PVVGAATAAGSTYE
+141 PVVGAAAAAGSTYE
-155 QAYQDAR
+155 QTYQDALA
-162 VKGVDEQTARTVA
+162 KGVDEQTARTVA
-175 AEQSGFNAVGMGLP
+175 TEQSGFNAVGMGLP
-189 AAVGGGLATRLL
+189 AAVGGRLATRLL

-267 RADAPPTVDDG
+267 RADAPPTVDEG
-278 TVAPADP
+278 TTPPQDATV
-285 TSTAETPPADQ
+285 TAETAPA
-296 AEIAPVQ
+296 Q
-303 ESGVVPDADTSAPG
+303 ESGVVPSADTSTPG
-317 ATYDSRLAE
+317 VTYDSRLAE

-338 DRKVLTD
+338 DRKALTD
-345 EIHRAEYEI
+345 EIYRAEYEI
-354 ARIGEQRQALREQRA
+354 ARIGEQRQALRDQRV

-375 RIRNRELAALDQREQ
+375 RIRNREMAALEKRVQ

-404 DSTDGGRFYDARSD
+404 DSTPGGRFYDARSD

-434 IPESSTRPSDI
+434 IPESSAKPSDI
-445 DAAHS
+445 DAAHT

-483 RQLMVGQPVNVG
+483 RQLMTGQPVNVS

-507 DLLVDASEQRAA
+507 DLLADASEQRAA
-519 MVQVYR
+519 MEQVYR

-530 VTMVDAGSESP
+530 LAQREAVSESP
-541 ARMTDNSAFTG
+541 ARMTDNSAFAG
-552 KDDSS
+552 KEDTS

>member
-16 DDKAQEKPSRPE
+16 DNQAMEKPSRPE
-28 DFDPSAFQ
+28 DFEPSAFQ

-41 FLRGAGE
+41 FFRGAGE
-48 AVIGQAQTAVGFSK
+48 GALGLAQSAVGFSK

-70 TDNVAPTINIFRVM
+70 TDNVAPTINMFRVM

-98 FDKQLSSA
+98 FGKQLSSA
-106 REYIKPEAGSQGMAA
+106 REYIKPEAGSQGIAA

-141 PVVGAATAAGSTYE
+141 PVVGAAAAAGSTYE
-155 QAYQDAR
+155 QAYQDALA
-162 VKGVDEQTARTVA
+162 KGVDEQTARAVA

-189 AAVGGGLATRLL
+189 AAVGGRLATRLL
-201 SGVGINTAF
+201 SGVGINAAF

-228 DMAKQYRVFDGQ
+228 DMAKQYRVFDSQ

-267 RADAPPTVDDG
+267 RADAPPTVDEG
-278 TVAPADP
+278 TTPPQDATV
-285 TSTAETPPADQ
+285 TAETAPA
-296 AEIAPVQ
+296 Q
-303 ESGVVPDADTSAPG
+303 ESGVVPGADTSTPG
-317 ATYDSRLAE
+317 VTYDSRLAE

-338 DRKVLTD
+338 DRKALTD
-345 EIHRAEYEI
+345 EIYRAEYEI
-354 ARIGEQRQALREQRA
+354 ARIGERRQALRDQRV

-375 RIRNRELAALDQREQ
+375 RIRNRELAALEKRVQ

-404 DSTDGGRFYDARSD
+404 DSTPGGRFYDARSD

-434 IPESSTRPSDI
+434 IPESSAKPSDI
-445 DAAHS
+445 DAAHT

-483 RQLMVGQPVNVG
+483 RQLMTGQPVNVS

-507 DLLVDASEQRAA
+507 DLLADASEQRAA
-519 MVQVYR
+519 MEQVYR

-530 VTMVDAGSESP
+530 LAQREAVSESP
-541 ARMTDNSAFTG
+541 ARMTDNSAFAG
-552 KDDSS
+552 KEDTS

-606 ADLDNQ
+606 SDLDNQ

>member
-16 DDKAQEKPSRPE
+16 DNQAMEKPSRPE
-28 DFDPSAFQ
+28 DFEPSAFQ

-41 FLRGAGE
+41 FFRGAGE
-48 AVIGQAQTAVGFSK
+48 GALGLAQSAVGFSK

-70 TDNVAPTINIFRVM
+70 TDNVAPTINMFRVM

-98 FDKQLSSA
+98 FGKQLSSA

-155 QAYQDAR
+155 QSYQDALA
-162 VKGVDEQTARTVA
+162 KGVDEQTARTVA
-175 AEQSGFNAVGMGLP
+175 TEQSGFNAVGMGLP
-189 AAVGGGLATRLL
+189 AAVGGRLATRLL

-267 RADAPPTVDDG
+267 RADAPPTVDEG
-278 TVAPADP
+278 TTPPQDATV
-285 TSTAETPPADQ
+285 TAETAPA
-296 AEIAPVQ
+296 Q
-303 ESGVVPDADTSAPG
+303 ESGVVPGADTSTPG
-317 ATYDSRLAE
+317 VTYDSRLAE

-338 DRKVLTD
+338 DRKALTD
-345 EIHRAEYEI
+345 EIYRAEYEI
-354 ARIGEQRQALREQRA
+354 ARIGEQRQALRDQRV

-375 RIRNRELAALDQREQ
+375 RIRNRELAALEKMVQ

-404 DSTDGGRFYDARSD
+404 DSTPGGRFYDARSD

-434 IPESSTRPSDI
+434 IPESSAKPSDI
-445 DAAHS
+445 DAAHT

-483 RQLMVGQPVNVG
+483 RQLMTGQPVNVS

-507 DLLVDASEQRAA
+507 DLLADASEQRAA
-519 MVQVYR
+519 MEQVYR

-530 VTMVDAGSESP
+530 LAQREAVSESP
-541 ARMTDNSAFTG
+541 ARMTDNSAFAG
-552 KDDSS
+552 KEDTS

-594 DTGQPVKLSELL
+594 DTGKPVKLSELL

>member
-16 DDKAQEKPSRPE
+16 DNQAMEKPSRPE
-28 DFDPSAFQ
+28 DFEPSAFQ

-41 FLRGAGE
+41 FFRGAGE
-48 AVIGQAQTAVGFSK
+48 GALGLAQSAVGFSK

-70 TDNVAPTINIFRVM
+70 TDNVAPTINMFRVM

-98 FDKQLSSA
+98 FGKQLSSA

-141 PVVGAATAAGSTYE
+141 PVVGAAAAAGSTYE
-155 QAYQDAR
+155 QAYQDALA
-162 VKGVDEQTARTVA
+162 KGVDEQTARTVA

-189 AAVGGGLATRLL
+189 AAVGGRLATRLL

-267 RADAPPTVDDG
+267 RADAPPTVDEG
-278 TVAPADP
+278 TTPPQDATV
-285 TSTAETPPADQ
+285 TAETAPA
-296 AEIAPVQ
+296 Q
-303 ESGVVPDADTSAPG
+303 ESGVVPGADTSTPG
-317 ATYDSRLAE
+317 VTYDSRLAE

-338 DRKVLTD
+338 DRKALTD
-345 EIHRAEYEI
+345 EIYRAEYEI
-354 ARIGEQRQALREQRA
+354 ARIGEQRQALRDQRV

-375 RIRNRELAALDQREQ
+375 RIRNRELAALEKRVQ

-404 DSTDGGRFYDARSD
+404 DSTPGGRFYDARSD

-434 IPESSTRPSDI
+434 IPESSAKPSDI
-445 DAAHS
+445 DAAHT

-483 RQLMVGQPVNVG
+483 RQLMTGQPVNVS

-507 DLLVDASEQRAA
+507 DLLADASEQRAA
-519 MVQVYR
+519 MEQVYR

-530 VTMVDAGSESP
+530 LAQREAVSESP
-541 ARMTDNSAFTG
+541 ARMTDNSAFAG
-552 KDDSS
+552 KGDTS

>member
-1 MSDLFSLVPEGQAWL
+1 MSDLFSLAPEGQAWL
-16 DDKAQEKPSRPE
+16 DNQAQEKPSRPE

-41 FLRGAGE
+41 FFRGAGE
-48 AVIGQAQTAVGFSK
+48 GTIGLAQSAVGFSK

-70 TDNVAPTINIFRVM
+70 TDNVAPTINMFRVM

-98 FDKQLSSA
+98 FGKQLSSA

-141 PVVGAATAAGSTYE
+141 PVVGAAAAAGSTYE
-155 QAYQDAR
+155 QSYQDALA
-162 VKGVDEQTARTVA
+162 KGVDEQTARTVA

-189 AAVGGGLATRLL
+189 AAVGGRLATRLL

-210 GGLNRFAVG
+210 GGLNRFAVS
-219 ETLEENGYA
+219 ETLEDNGYA

-267 RADAPPTVDDG
+267 REDAPPAVDDG
-278 TVAPADP
+278 KTSPEPAATSEMQPQEQIPVSSVQDSGVAPD
-285 TSTAETPPADQ
+285 TTA
-296 AEIAPVQ
+296 
-303 ESGVVPDADTSAPG
+303 SAPG

-326 LQQLAGQVLSRG
+326 LQNLAGQVLSRG
-338 DRKVLTD
+338 ERKALAD

-354 ARIGEQRQALREQRA
+354 ARIGEQRQALRDQRV

-375 RIRNRELAALDQREQ
+375 RIRNRELAALDQRVQ

-396 EPSRQALA
+396 EPNRQALA
-404 DSTDGGRFYDARSD
+404 DSTPGGRFYDARSD

-434 IPESSTRPSDI
+434 IPESSAKPSDI
-445 DAAHS
+445 DAAHT

-472 NSHVAAMDEAA
+472 NSHVAAMDGAA
-483 RQLMVGQPVNVG
+483 RQLMAGQPVNVG

-519 MVQVYR
+519 MEQVYR

-530 VTMVDAGSESP
+530 VTAVDAGSESP
-541 ARMTDNSAFTG
+541 ARMTDNSAFSG
-552 KDDSS
+552 KEDTS
-557 QVSVDPDTGETI
+557 QVSVDPDSGETI

>member
-1 MSDLFSLVPEGQAWL
+1 MSDLFSLVPDGLAWL
-16 DDKAQEKPSRPE
+16 DNQAMEKPSRPE
-28 DFDPSAFQ
+28 DFEPSAFQ

-41 FLRGAGE
+41 FFRGAGE
-48 AVIGQAQTAVGFSK
+48 GALGLAQSAVGFSK

-70 TDNVAPTINIFRVM
+70 TDNVAPTINMFRVM

-98 FDKQLSSA
+98 FGKQLSSA

-141 PVVGAATAAGSTYE
+141 PVVGAAAAAGSTYE
-155 QAYQDAR
+155 QTYQDALA
-162 VKGVDEQTARTVA
+162 KGVDEQTARTVA
-175 AEQSGFNAVGMGLP
+175 TEQSGFNAVGMGLP
-189 AAVGGGLATRLL
+189 AAVGGRLATRLL

-267 RADAPPTVDDG
+267 RADAPPTVDEG
-278 TVAPADP
+278 TTPPQDATV
-285 TSTAETPPADQ
+285 TAETAPA
-296 AEIAPVQ
+296 Q
-303 ESGVVPDADTSAPG
+303 ESGVVPGADTSTPG

-338 DRKVLTD
+338 DRKALTD
-345 EIHRAEYEI
+345 EIYRAEYEI
-354 ARIGEQRQALREQRA
+354 ARIGEQRQALRDQRV

-375 RIRNRELAALDQREQ
+375 RIRNRELAALEQRVQ

-404 DSTDGGRFYDARSD
+404 DSTPGGRFYDARSD

-434 IPESSTRPSDI
+434 IPESSAKPSDI
-445 DAAHS
+445 DAAHT

-483 RQLMVGQPVNVG
+483 RQLMTGQPVNVS

-507 DLLVDASEQRAA
+507 DLLADASEQRAA
-519 MVQVYR
+519 MEQVYR

-530 VTMVDAGSESP
+530 LAQREAVSESP
-541 ARMTDNSAFTG
+541 ARMTDNSAFAG
-552 KDDSS
+552 KEDTS

-579 RDLAGVEPDITVAHP
+579 RDLAGVESDITVAHP
-594 DTGQPVKLSELL
+594 DTGQPVKLSEVL

>member
-16 DDKAQEKPSRPE
+16 DDQAQEKPSRPE
-28 DFDPSAFQ
+28 DFEPSAFQ

-41 FLRGAGE
+41 FFRGAGE
-48 AVIGQAQTAVGFSK
+48 GTLGLAQSAVGFSK

-70 TDNVAPTINIFRVM
+70 TDNVAPTINMFRVM

-98 FDKQLSSA
+98 FGKQLSGA

-162 VKGVDEQTARTVA
+162 AKGVDEQTARAVA

-254 AHHFAARGNSVDA
+254 SHHFAARGNSVDA
-267 RADAPPTVDDG
+267 RADAPPTIDDG
-278 TVAPADP
+278 TTPLPDTTVTAETAPPDQAEVAPA
-285 TSTAETPPADQ
+285 
-296 AEIAPVQ
+296 Q
-303 ESGVVPDADTSAPG
+303 ESGVVPDTDASAPG
-317 ATYDSRLAE
+317 ATYDSRMAE

-338 DRKVLTD
+338 DRKALTD

-354 ARIGEQRQALREQRA
+354 ARIGEQRQALRDQRA

-375 RIRNRELAALDQREQ
+375 RIRNRELTVLEQREQ

-396 EPSRQALA
+396 DPSRQTLA
-404 DSTDGGRFYDARSD
+404 DSTPGGRFYDARSD

-483 RQLMVGQPVNVG
+483 RQLMAGQPVNVG

-519 MVQVYR
+519 MEQVYR

-541 ARMTDNSAFTG
+541 ARMTDNSAFAG
-552 KDDSS
+552 KEDTS

>member
-16 DDKAQEKPSRPE
+16 DNQAMEKPSRPE
-28 DFDPSAFQ
+28 DFEPSAFQ

-41 FLRGAGE
+41 FFRGAGE
-48 AVIGQAQTAVGFSK
+48 GALGLAQSAVGFSK

-70 TDNVAPTINIFRVM
+70 TDNVAPTINMFRVM

-98 FDKQLSSA
+98 FGKQLSSA

-141 PVVGAATAAGSTYE
+141 PVVGAAAAAGSTYE
-155 QAYQDAR
+155 QSYQDALA
-162 VKGVDEQTARTVA
+162 KGVDEQTARTVA

-189 AAVGGGLATRLL
+189 AAVGGRLATRLL

-210 GGLNRFAVG
+210 GGLNRFAAG

-267 RADAPPTVDDG
+267 RADSTPSVDDG
-278 TVAPADP
+278 TTAQEPAA
-285 TSTAETPPADQ
+285 TAEIQPQEQPSVSPA
-296 AEIAPVQ
+296 Q
-303 ESGVVPDADTSAPG
+303 ESGVVPGTDTSTPG

-338 DRKVLTD
+338 DRKALTD
-345 EIHRAEYEI
+345 EIYRAEYEI
-354 ARIGEQRQALREQRA
+354 ARIGEQRQALRDQRV

-375 RIRNRELAALDQREQ
+375 RIRNRELAVLEQRVQ

-404 DSTDGGRFYDARSD
+404 DSTPGGRFYDARSD

-434 IPESSTRPSDI
+434 IPESSAKPSDI
-445 DAAHS
+445 DAAHT

-483 RQLMVGQPVNVG
+483 RQLMAGQPVNVG

-507 DLLVDASEQRAA
+507 DLLVDASEQRSV
-519 MVQVYR
+519 MEQVYR

-530 VTMVDAGSESP
+530 VTAVDAGSESP
-541 ARMTDNSAFTG
+541 ARMTDNSAFSG
-552 KDDSS
+552 KEDAS

>member
-16 DDKAQEKPSRPE
+16 DNQAMEKPSRPE
-28 DFDPSAFQ
+28 DFEPSAFQ

-41 FLRGAGE
+41 FFRGAGE
-48 AVIGQAQTAVGFSK
+48 GAFGLAQSAVGFSK

-70 TDNVAPTINIFRVM
+70 TDNVAPTINMFRVM

-98 FDKQLSSA
+98 FGKQLSSA

-141 PVVGAATAAGSTYE
+141 PVVGAAAAAGSTYE
-155 QAYQDAR
+155 QSYQDALA
-162 VKGVDEQTARTVA
+162 KGVDEQTARTVA

-189 AAVGGGLATRLL
+189 AAVGGRLATRLL

-267 RADAPPTVDDG
+267 RADAPPTVDEG
-278 TVAPADP
+278 TTPPQDATV
-285 TSTAETPPADQ
+285 TAETAPA
-296 AEIAPVQ
+296 Q
-303 ESGVVPDADTSAPG
+303 ESGVVPGADTSTPG
-317 ATYDSRLAE
+317 VTYDSRLAE

-338 DRKVLTD
+338 DRKALTD
-345 EIHRAEYEI
+345 EIYRAEYEI
-354 ARIGEQRQALREQRA
+354 ARIGEQRQALRDQRV

-375 RIRNRELAALDQREQ
+375 RIRNRELAALEKRVQ

-404 DSTDGGRFYDARSD
+404 DSTPGGRFYDARSD

-434 IPESSTRPSDI
+434 IPESSAKPSDI
-445 DAAHS
+445 DAAHT

-483 RQLMVGQPVNVG
+483 RQLMTGQPVNVS

-507 DLLVDASEQRAA
+507 DLLADASEQRAA
-519 MVQVYR
+519 MEQVYR

-530 VTMVDAGSESP
+530 LAQREAVSESP
-541 ARMTDNSAFTG
+541 ARMTDNSAFAG
-552 KDDSS
+552 KEDTS

-579 RDLAGVEPDITVAHP
+579 RDLAGVESDITVAHP
-594 DTGQPVKLSELL
+594 DTGQPVKLSEVL

>member
-16 DDKAQEKPSRPE
+16 DNQAMEKPSRPE
-28 DFDPSAFQ
+28 DFEPSAFQ

-41 FLRGAGE
+41 FFRGAGE
-48 AVIGQAQTAVGFSK
+48 GALGLAQSAVGFSK

-70 TDNVAPTINIFRVM
+70 TDNVAPTINMFRVM

-98 FDKQLSSA
+98 FGKQLSSA

-141 PVVGAATAAGSTYE
+141 PVVGAAAAAGSTYE
-155 QAYQDAR
+155 QTYQDALA
-162 VKGVDEQTARTVA
+162 KGVDEQTARTVA
-175 AEQSGFNAVGMGLP
+175 TEQSGFNAVGMGLP
-189 AAVGGGLATRLL
+189 AAVGGRLATRLL

-267 RADAPPTVDDG
+267 RADAPPTVDEG
-278 TVAPADP
+278 TTPPQDATV
-285 TSTAETPPADQ
+285 TAETAPA
-296 AEIAPVQ
+296 Q
-303 ESGVVPDADTSAPG
+303 ESGVVPGADTSTPG
-317 ATYDSRLAE
+317 VTYDSRLAE

-338 DRKVLTD
+338 DRKALTD
-345 EIHRAEYEI
+345 EIYRAEYEI
-354 ARIGEQRQALREQRA
+354 ARIGEQRQALRDQRV

-375 RIRNRELAALDQREQ
+375 RIRNREMAALEKRVQ

-404 DSTDGGRFYDARSD
+404 DSTPGGRFYDARSD

-434 IPESSTRPSDI
+434 IPESSAKPSDI
-445 DAAHS
+445 DAAHT

-483 RQLMVGQPVNVG
+483 RQLMTGQPVNVS

-507 DLLVDASEQRAA
+507 DLLADASEQRAA
-519 MVQVYR
+519 MEQVYR

-530 VTMVDAGSESP
+530 LAQREAVSESP
-541 ARMTDNSAFTG
+541 ARMTDNSAFAG
-552 KDDSS
+552 KEDTS

>member
-16 DDKAQEKPSRPE
+16 DNQAMEKPSRPE
-28 DFDPSAFQ
+28 DFEPSAFQ

-41 FLRGAGE
+41 FFRGAGE
-48 AVIGQAQTAVGFSK
+48 GALGLAQSAVGFSK

-70 TDNVAPTINIFRVM
+70 TDNVAPTINMFRVM

-98 FDKQLSSA
+98 FGKQLSSA

-141 PVVGAATAAGSTYE
+141 PVVGAAAAAGSTYE
-155 QAYQDAR
+155 QTYQDALA
-162 VKGVDEQTARTVA
+162 KGVDEQTARTVA
-175 AEQSGFNAVGMGLP
+175 TEQSGFNAVGMGLP
-189 AAVGGGLATRLL
+189 AAVGGRLATRLL

-254 AHHFAARGNSVDA
+254 AHNFAARGNSVDA
-267 RADAPPTVDDG
+267 RADAPPTVDEG
-278 TVAPADP
+278 TTPPQDATV
-285 TSTAETPPADQ
+285 TAETAPA
-296 AEIAPVQ
+296 Q
-303 ESGVVPDADTSAPG
+303 ESGVVPSADTSTPG
-317 ATYDSRLAE
+317 VTYDSRLAE

-338 DRKVLTD
+338 DRKALTD
-345 EIHRAEYEI
+345 EIYRAEYEI
-354 ARIGEQRQALREQRA
+354 ARIGEQRQALRDQRV

-375 RIRNRELAALDQREQ
+375 RIRNRELAALEKRVQ

-404 DSTDGGRFYDARSD
+404 DSTPGGRFYDARSD

-434 IPESSTRPSDI
+434 IPESSAKPSDI
-445 DAAHS
+445 DAAHT

-483 RQLMVGQPVNVG
+483 RQLMTGQPVNVS

-507 DLLVDASEQRAA
+507 DLLADASEQRAA
-519 MVQVYR
+519 MEQVYR

-530 VTMVDAGSESP
+530 LAQREAVSESP
-541 ARMTDNSAFTG
+541 ARMTDNSAFAG
-552 KDDSS
+552 KEDTS

-606 ADLDNQ
+606 SDLDNQ

>member
-16 DDKAQEKPSRPE
+16 DNQAMEKPSRPE
-28 DFDPSAFQ
+28 DFEPSAFQ

-41 FLRGAGE
+41 FFRGAGE
-48 AVIGQAQTAVGFSK
+48 GALGLAQSAVGFSK

-70 TDNVAPTINIFRVM
+70 TDNVAPTINMFRVM

-98 FDKQLSSA
+98 FGKQLSSA
-106 REYIKPEAGSQGMAA
+106 REYIKPEAGSQGIAA

-141 PVVGAATAAGSTYE
+141 PVVGAAAAAGSTYE
-155 QAYQDAR
+155 QSYQDALA
-162 VKGVDEQTARTVA
+162 KGVDEQTARTVA

-189 AAVGGGLATRLL
+189 AAVGGRLATRLL

-267 RADAPPTVDDG
+267 RADAPPTVDEG
-278 TVAPADP
+278 TTPPQDATV
-285 TSTAETPPADQ
+285 TAETAPA
-296 AEIAPVQ
+296 Q
-303 ESGVVPDADTSAPG
+303 ESSVVPGADTSTPG
-317 ATYDSRLAE
+317 VTYDSRLAE

-338 DRKVLTD
+338 DRKALTD
-345 EIHRAEYEI
+345 EIYRAEYEI
-354 ARIGEQRQALREQRA
+354 ARIGEQRQALRDQRV

-375 RIRNRELAALDQREQ
+375 RIRNRELAALEKRVQ

-404 DSTDGGRFYDARSD
+404 DSTPGGRFYDARSD

-434 IPESSTRPSDI
+434 IPESSAKPSDI
-445 DAAHS
+445 DAAHT

-483 RQLMVGQPVNVG
+483 RQLMTGQPVNVS

-507 DLLVDASEQRAA
+507 DLLADASEQRAA
-519 MVQVYR
+519 MEQVYR

-530 VTMVDAGSESP
+530 LDQREAVSESP
-541 ARMTDNSAFTG
+541 ARMTDNSAFAG
-552 KDDSS
+552 KEDTS

-606 ADLDNQ
+606 SDLDNQ

>member
-16 DDKAQEKPSRPE
+16 DNQAMEKPSRPE
-28 DFDPSAFQ
+28 DFEPSAFQ

-41 FLRGAGE
+41 FFRGAGE
-48 AVIGQAQTAVGFSK
+48 GALGLAQSAVGFSK

-70 TDNVAPTINIFRVM
+70 TDNVAPTINMFRVM

-98 FDKQLSSA
+98 FGKQLSSA

-141 PVVGAATAAGSTYE
+141 PVVGAAAAAGSTYE
-155 QAYQDAR
+155 QSYQDALA
-162 VKGVDEQTARTVA
+162 KGVDEQTARTVA

-189 AAVGGGLATRLL
+189 AAVGGRLATRLL

-267 RADAPPTVDDG
+267 RADAPPTVDEG
-278 TVAPADP
+278 TTPPQDATV
-285 TSTAETPPADQ
+285 TAETAPA
-296 AEIAPVQ
+296 Q
-303 ESGVVPDADTSAPG
+303 ESGVVPGADTSTPG
-317 ATYDSRLAE
+317 VTYDSRLAE

-338 DRKVLTD
+338 DRKALTD
-345 EIHRAEYEI
+345 EIYRAEYEI
-354 ARIGEQRQALREQRA
+354 ARIGEQRQALRDQRV

-375 RIRNRELAALDQREQ
+375 RIRNRELAALEKRVQ

-404 DSTDGGRFYDARSD
+404 DSTPGGRFYDARSD

-434 IPESSTRPSDI
+434 IPESSAKPSDI
-445 DAAHS
+445 DAAHT

-483 RQLMVGQPVNVG
+483 RQLMTGQPVNVS

-507 DLLVDASEQRAA
+507 DLLADASEQRAA
-519 MVQVYR
+519 MEQVYR

-530 VTMVDAGSESP
+530 LAQREAVSESP
-541 ARMTDNSAFTG
+541 ARMTDNSAFAG
-552 KDDSS
+552 KEDTS

-606 ADLDNQ
+606 SDLDNQ

>member
-1 MSDLFSLVPEGQAWL
+1 MSDLFSLAPEGQAWL
-16 DDKAQEKPSRPE
+16 DNQAQEKPSRPE

-41 FLRGAGE
+41 FFRGAGE
-48 AVIGQAQTAVGFSK
+48 GALGLAQSAAGFSK

-70 TDNVAPTINIFRVM
+70 TDNVAPTINMFRVM
-84 FPDADKALNESYDD
+84 FPDADKALNEAYDD
-98 FDKQLSSA
+98 FGKQLNSA

-162 VKGVDEQTARTVA
+162 AKGVDEQTARTVA

-267 RADAPPTVDDG
+267 RADAPPTVDEG
-278 TVAPADP
+278 TTPPQDATV
-285 TSTAETPPADQ
+285 TAETAPA
-296 AEIAPVQ
+296 Q
-303 ESGVVPDADTSAPG
+303 ESGVVPGADTSTPVV
-317 ATYDSRLAE
+317 TYDSRLAE

-338 DRKVLTD
+338 DRKALTD
-345 EIHRAEYEI
+345 EIYRAEYEI
-354 ARIGEQRQALREQRA
+354 ARIGEQRQALRDQRV

-375 RIRNRELAALDQREQ
+375 RIRNRELAALEKRVQ

-404 DSTDGGRFYDARSD
+404 DSTPGGRFYDARSD

-434 IPESSTRPSDI
+434 IPESSAKPSDI
-445 DAAHS
+445 DAAHT

-483 RQLMVGQPVNVG
+483 RQLMTGQPVNVS

-507 DLLVDASEQRAA
+507 DLLADASEQRAA
-519 MVQVYR
+519 MEQVYR

-530 VTMVDAGSESP
+530 LAQREAVSESP
-541 ARMTDNSAFTG
+541 ARMTDNSAFAG
-552 KDDSS
+552 KEDTS

>member
-16 DDKAQEKPSRPE
+16 DNQAMEKPSRPE
-28 DFDPSAFQ
+28 DFEPSAFH

-41 FLRGAGE
+41 FFRGAGE
-48 AVIGQAQTAVGFSK
+48 GALGLAQSAVGFSK

-70 TDNVAPTINIFRVM
+70 TDNVAPTINMFRVM

-98 FDKQLSSA
+98 FGKQLSSA

-141 PVVGAATAAGSTYE
+141 PVVGAAAAAGSTYE
-155 QAYQDAR
+155 QSYQDALA
-162 VKGVDEQTARTVA
+162 KGVDEQTARTVA

-189 AAVGGGLATRLL
+189 AAVGGRLATRLL

-267 RADAPPTVDDG
+267 RADAPPTVDEG
-278 TVAPADP
+278 TTPPQDATVTAEMAPA
-285 TSTAETPPADQ
+285 
-296 AEIAPVQ
+296 Q
-303 ESGVVPDADTSAPG
+303 ESGVVPGADTSTPVV
-317 ATYDSRLAE
+317 TYDSRLAE

-338 DRKVLTD
+338 DRKALTD
-345 EIHRAEYEI
+345 EIYRAEYEI
-354 ARIGEQRQALREQRA
+354 ARIGEQRQALRDQRV

-375 RIRNRELAALDQREQ
+375 RIRNRELAALEKRVQ

-404 DSTDGGRFYDARSD
+404 DSTPGGRFYDARSD

-434 IPESSTRPSDI
+434 IPESSAKPSDI
-445 DAAHS
+445 DAAHT

-483 RQLMVGQPVNVG
+483 RQLMTGQPVNVS

-507 DLLVDASEQRAA
+507 DLLADASEQRAA
-519 MVQVYR
+519 MEQVYR

-530 VTMVDAGSESP
+530 LAQREAVSESP
-541 ARMTDNSAFTG
+541 ARMTDNSAFAG
-552 KDDSS
+552 KEDTS

>member
-16 DDKAQEKPSRPE
+16 DNQAMEKPSRPE
-28 DFDPSAFQ
+28 DFEPLAFQ

-41 FLRGAGE
+41 FFRGAGE
-48 AVIGQAQTAVGFSK
+48 GALGLAQSAVGFSK

-70 TDNVAPTINIFRVM
+70 TDNVAPTINMFRVM

-98 FDKQLSSA
+98 FGKQLSSA

-141 PVVGAATAAGSTYE
+141 PVVGAAAAAGSTYE
-155 QAYQDAR
+155 QTYQDALA
-162 VKGVDEQTARTVA
+162 KGVDEQTARTVA
-175 AEQSGFNAVGMGLP
+175 TEQSGFNAVGMGLP
-189 AAVGGGLATRLL
+189 AAVGGRLATRLL

-267 RADAPPTVDDG
+267 RADAPPTVDEG
-278 TVAPADP
+278 TTPPQDATV
-285 TSTAETPPADQ
+285 TAETAPA
-296 AEIAPVQ
+296 Q
-303 ESGVVPDADTSAPG
+303 ESGVVPGADTSTPG
-317 ATYDSRLAE
+317 VTYDSRLAE

-338 DRKVLTD
+338 DRKALTD
-345 EIHRAEYEI
+345 EIYRAEYEI
-354 ARIGEQRQALREQRA
+354 ARIGEQRQALRDQRV

-375 RIRNRELAALDQREQ
+375 RIRNREMAALEKRVQ

-404 DSTDGGRFYDARSD
+404 DSTPGGRFYDARSD

-434 IPESSTRPSDI
+434 IPESSAKPSDI
-445 DAAHS
+445 DAAHT

-483 RQLMVGQPVNVG
+483 RQLMTGQPVNVS

-507 DLLVDASEQRAA
+507 DLLADASEQRAA
-519 MVQVYR
+519 MEQVYR

-530 VTMVDAGSESP
+530 LAQREAVSESP
-541 ARMTDNSAFTG
+541 ARMTDNSAFAG
-552 KDDSS
+552 KEDTS